1 MTIRETNWSIEAVKV
16 LDGYCDDYLQDI
28 LRLEREC
35 FPADW
40 QYPEAEAYYSA
51 MLKDSQNINVFLL
64 ECGVTIG
71 YLLAKPLNV
80 AAVELCADDP
90 DIRPDEAKVY
100 IENIQIHPSYQGW
113 GYARLLLTV
122 VCDEALKQGIT
133 KFAIHARTNN
143 SFNAKVKKVFEK
155 SIYLMRDIEKWRW
168 ANGEPC
174 QYIEWEYMP
183 VNGMNKT

>member
-1 MTIRETNWSIEAVKV
+1 MTNDAVDSRLEAVKI
-16 LDGYCDDYLQDI
+16 LDGYHADYLADI
-28 LRLEREC
+28 LRLEKEC

-40 QYPEAEAYYSA
+40 QYPEAEAHYRA
-51 MLKDSQNINVFLL
+51 MLKDSQNINVFLR
-64 ECGVTIG
+64 EGGVTIG

-90 DIRPDEAKVY
+90 DIRPDEDKVY
-100 IENIQIHPSYQGW
+100 IENIQIHPSYQGC
-113 GYARLLLTV
+113 GYARLLLMA
-122 VCDEALKQGIT
+122 VCDEALKRGVT
-133 KFAIHARTNN
+133 KFAIHARTEN
-143 SFNAKVKKVFEK
+143 SFDVKVKKVFEK
-155 SIYLMRDIEKWRW
+155 SIHLTRDIEKWRW